1 MLVALAAAAA
11 VFVVDVCISGA
22 PRHLLLACVYNTSTL
37 LSLSFASGVGSG
49 GILRGPVP
57 DERYD
62 RHDVTE
68 LAIF

>member
-1 MLVALAAAAA
+1 MLVAADAAA

-22 PRHLLLACVYNTSTL
+22 PRHLLLACVCKTSTL

-49 GILRGPVP
+49 GILRGPMP

-62 RHDVTE
+62 RHDDTE